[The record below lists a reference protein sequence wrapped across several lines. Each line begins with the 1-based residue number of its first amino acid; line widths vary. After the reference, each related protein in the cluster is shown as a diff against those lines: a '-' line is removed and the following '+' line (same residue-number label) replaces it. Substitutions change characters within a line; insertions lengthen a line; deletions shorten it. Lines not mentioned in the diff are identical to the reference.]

1 MQQTEGCERGSSLDT
16 RDTSGQSY
24 CVTLE
29 ERDLELLLSGP
40 EVCPEDA
47 VAEAGLPLQ
56 LTAGVLA
63 LGEGGEVEIFDV
75 LESIVFFTW

>member
-1 MQQTEGCERGSSLDT
+1 MYNVQQPHYCHHYTPG
-16 RDTSGQSY
+16 GQSG